1 MLSETLPTG
10 DSGPSLSTA
19 PGTALSVRAGIAR
32 LTLQLRALLQE
43 AVAAEAEVANADEQE
58 ACDELRGRLEPLM
71 AERRRILEET
81 LQAAREDAA
90 AQVSAAHRDAAAL
103 LTPVAVPV
111 VDVPVVDAFL
121 PVVFVPE
128 AFEVQRLR
136 LEGEIQTAKTR
147 AAAARE
153 RTTIKDAEMQA
164 ALNSELIAGRDAL
177 AVIEHEYE
185 LAITIVRQRA
195 QAEVERILLASGVQ
209 ASDGHATTRIGDIID
224 PEGNVDD
231 AR

>member
-1 MLSETLPTG
+1 
-10 DSGPSLSTA
+10 
-19 PGTALSVRAGIAR
+19 LSVRAGIAR

-103 LTPVAVPV
+103 LTPVAVPVVDVPV